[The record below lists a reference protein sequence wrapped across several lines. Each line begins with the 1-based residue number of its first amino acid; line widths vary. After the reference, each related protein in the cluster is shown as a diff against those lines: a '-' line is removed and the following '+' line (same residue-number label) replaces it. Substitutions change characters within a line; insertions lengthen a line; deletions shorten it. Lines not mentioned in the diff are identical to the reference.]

1 MLTTS
6 VMSSRVNS
14 TSPTETAA
22 YITSALTTSVMS
34 SSVNSTSTTESHN
47 VTSFQVMIEFVDIS
61 WNDKFLNK
69 TSDQY
74 KSLDS
79 NVTEAVKDALR
90 VENVNS
96 TVHVIEFKPGS
107 VLGFFNITSMKPEIE
122 VKAALGRQMKNS
134 TIGDFNVTKT
144 LFSGSLFDVVI
155 KLKKECNDTHALN
168 VKHEV
173 ESVEREMENAL
184 PGNETAT
191 LQKVICPKPGNVTI
205 ATFRLQVEDAPS
217 NSPDK
222 ELQGLKASVE
232 RGQLGNFSLI
242 PEWQAYIPGEKQFS
256 VSFNL
261 TDPSENRSVTIKDLE
276 EAIKDIFKNNGDY
289 RYVTVDLRSDNK
301 TAVVKVG
308 MKTIA
313 IDEPQAVLNPLNP
326 LKKKVKTGEIGNT
339 TVVGDSFKASVN
351 PSTIT
356 QKVFKVEFRL
366 NMSDCNLEN
375 NRKNASKVVNDYI
388 RNRLKKYEFFLK
400 ADFLPNELN
409 CANGSRYKEQLFV
422 HGAFLVYVHPS
433 APESRSQ
440 FNRYLFD
447 CGKNADGATYD
458 FGIRV
463 TPLTPTSTQTQL
475 RKVIRVVCPNK
486 HITKPTSEPTA
497 TTTVTEGP
505 TFLPSPSTEVPVL
518 NPSLYVKVRL
528 GITWGEFCSK
538 LEHSLKQKIAWNLFD
553 KNGTKTS
560 PDRIIFINV
569 EKNCADPSKKDGQAE
584 VWFYVSKVDSNKLHK
599 CLTLKAYKV
608 LKMFVNNENTKPLGQ
623 DFEGKV
629 TITFLCYSQIVFPF

>member
-1 MLTTS
+1 
-6 VMSSRVNS
+6 
-14 TSPTETAA
+14 
-22 YITSALTTSVMS
+22 MS

-47 VTSFQVMIEFVDIS
+47 ITSFQVMIEFVDIT

-96 TVHVIEFKPGS
+96 NVHVIEFKPGS
-107 VLGFFNITSMKPEIE
+107 VLGFFNITAMKPETE
-122 VKAALGRQMKNS
+122 VKAALRRQMKNG
-134 TIGDFNVTKT
+134 TIGDFNVSKT

-173 ESVEREMENAL
+173 ERVKREVENVL

-205 ATFRLQVEDAPS
+205 VTFRLQVEDASS
-217 NSPDK
+217 NNPDK
-222 ELQGLKASVE
+222 QLQGLKASVE
-232 RGQLGNFSLI
+232 RGQLRNFSLI
-242 PEWQAYIPGEKQFS
+242 PEWQAYIPGEKQFL

-261 TDPSENRSVTIKDLE
+261 TKPSKNRSVTIKDLE
-276 EAIKDIFKNNGDY
+276 EAIKDLFKLNDSDY
-289 RYVTVDLRSDNK
+289 RYVIVDLLSDNK
-301 TAVVKVG
+301 TAVVKIG
-308 MKTIA
+308 MKTVP
-313 IDEPQAVLNPLNP
+313 IDKPGALMNPLDP
-326 LKKKVKTGEIGNT
+326 LKEKVKTGTIGNT
-339 TVVGDSFKASVN
+339 SVLGKSFEASVN
-351 PSTIT
+351 PSTLT
-356 QKVFKVEFRL
+356 QKVFQVEFRL
-366 NMSDCNLEN
+366 NMSDCNLN
-375 NRKNASKVVNDYI
+375 INRENASKAVNDYI
-388 RNRLKKYEFFLK
+388 RNRLKEYKCFLK
-400 ADFLPNELN
+400 ADFLRDKLR
-409 CANGSRYKEQLFV
+409 CQNGSRYKKQLFI

-433 APESRSQ
+433 ASELRNQ
-440 FNRYLFD
+440 FNPFLLE
-447 CGKNADGATYD
+447 CGRNAEGATYD
-458 FGIRV
+458 WGIRV
-463 TPLTPTSTQTQL
+463 TPLTPTPTQT
-475 RKVIRVVCPNK
+475 KIGEGIRMVCPNK
-486 HITKPTSEPTA
+486 HKTEPTSEPTA
-497 TTTVTEGP
+497 AITVTEGSTFP
-505 TFLPSPSTEVPVL
+505 TSPSTEVPVL
-518 NPSLYVKVRL
+518 DPSLYVKVRL

-553 KNGTKTS
+553 KNGTKIS

-569 EKNCADPSKKDGQAE
+569 EKNCADPSKKDEQAE

-608 LKMFVNNENTKPLGQ
+608 LKMFVDNGNTKPLGQ

-629 TITFLCYSQIVFPF
+629 KITFLCYSQIVFPF